1 MNADGSNSQV
11 ILNPLST
18 LNGGLDRPM
27 WSPDGKKIVAVL
39 LLLNTAPL

>member
-11 ILNPLST
+11 ILNLLST
-18 LNGGLDRPM
+18 LNGGLDQPV
-27 WSPDGKKIVAVL
+27 WSPDEKKIVAVL